1 MKIFSKIFSPAQKM
15 KKISLELKNFF
26 KENEKNLTG
35 NEKNLTQN
43 EKNLT
48 IYILIYIGYC
58 KNLQGF
64 CQFLIWVLSISDVG

>member
-35 NEKNLTQN
+35 DEKNLTQN
-43 EKNLT
+43 EKKSHHLYT
-48 IYILIYIGYC
+48 YLYRV
-58 KNLQGF
+58 LQKF
-64 CQFLIWVLSISDVG
+64 MWLSA

>member
-1 MKIFSKIFSPAQKM
+1 MKIFSKIFNPAQKM

-48 IYILIYIGYC
+48 IYILIYIEYC
-58 KNLQGF
+58 KICKGVLQNSM
-64 CQFLIWVLSISDVG
+64 WVIAKFYVG

>member
-35 NEKNLTQN
+35 DEKNLTQN

-58 KNLQGF
+58 KNLQGVL
-64 CQFLIWVLSISDVG
+64 QNSMWVLSISDIG